1 MRRHPYSIST
11 CTDLAV
17 SPQFHVDK
25 KGRVNF
31 AQTELLIHV
40 VNRETNRILDV
51 ERYVSHWSEPMVSLL
66 DQEAQALFCP
76 QGDSDDR

>member
-1 MRRHPYSIST
+1 MPRGMLRRRLLSHT
-11 CTDLAV
+11 AHLAV
-17 SPQFHVDK
+17 CPQFHVDK

-51 ERYVSHWSEPMVSLL
+51 ERYVPCPPPSL
-66 DQEAQALFCP
+66 AP
-76 QGDSDDR
+76 WGP